1 MDGKH
6 FHKYHGIKKL
16 ISDLPRT
23 VWKNIA
29 SLSRL
34 PQVINKTWKDGI
46 TSLVKYDTNNQESH
60 GNSSDKQNQFYL
72 TYKASL

>member
-1 MDGKH
+1 MENTFTSIMGLRS
-6 FHKYHGIKKL
+6 F
-16 ISDLPRT
+16 ISDLPCT

-60 GNSSDKQNQFYL
+60 GNSSDKQNQFDL